1 MRTRPLTSAR
11 ALGPVRV
18 AEAFAP
24 KPRRPFV
31 LDARALARAGAS
43 RVLAIAPEAIG
54 ALHTLAAAPPAKAK
68 ADPRGVSEVRVF
80 GPLSQR
86 GSEFDCG
93 FGDGYDAIEG
103 RIAEAV
109 SDPDT
114 RALVVRIDSPG
125 GDVAGLEQAVGRMRA
140 VITRSG
146 KPCAVYVDE
155 LAASAAYWIA
165 CSLSTAGIVVPES
178 GGVGSIGCIAALV
191 DETGALAKEGIAVE
205 LVRDPPGKAASH
217 SYGPLTD
224 IARARVA
231 AEVGDAAARFT
242 DAVAAAR
249 GIKATDVRALDGD
262 VLRGSKAVAAG
273 LADRVGSFGDAV
285 ALAMGSIAPAARAAA
300 SATTTTTTART
311 SRTPTKARARAA
323 AAGETSMDPKALI
336 DALNACSQACS
347 AHAQKCDQ
355 TAEIAQSG
363 SPEEIAAAAG
373 ECLQSAVECDKAI
386 DACQMACAEAS
397 GQPMPAD
404 DDDQA
409 AKALYAATGK
419 RTLGEAIGALEAMKG
434 QAAQLRQLAGEVAT
448 MKAARERETAT
459 KLLDDAQRGRKFGG
473 GEAATAAR
481 AKAEGLFARF
491 GLAALEAHVDALV
504 PVAGSPAP
512 AQEPKTEGRAAD
524 SAKPGAKV
532 EKPYEKLTPGEKHA
546 LRSADPDTYE
556 ALRADWVSRGKPASA
571 A

>member
-11 ALGPVRV
+11 ALGPVSV
-18 AEAFAP
+18 AESR
-24 KPRRPFV
+24 PRRPFV

-43 RVLAIAPEAIG
+43 RVLALAPEAIG
-54 ALHTLAAAPPAKAK
+54 ALHTLAASAPAKPK
-68 ADPRGVSEVRVF
+68 ADARGVAEVRVF

-86 GSEFDCG
+86 GSEYDCG
-93 FGDGYDAIEG
+93 FGDGYDAIEQ
-103 RIAEAV
+103 RIAEAAA
-109 SDPDT
+109 DADT
-114 RALVVRIDSPG
+114 RAMVVRIDSPG
-125 GDVAGLEQAVGRMRA
+125 GDVAGLEQAVGRMRTA
-140 VITRSG
+140 IARSG

-165 CSLSTAGIVVPES
+165 SALSTAGIVVPES
-178 GGVGSIGCIAALV
+178 GGVGSIGCIAAIV

-224 IARARVA
+224 LARERVA
-231 AEVGDAAARFT
+231 AEVGEAAARFT
-242 DAVAAAR
+242 AAVAQAR
-249 GIKATDVRALDGD
+249 GLDEAAVRALDGD

-273 LADRVGSFGDAV
+273 LADKVGSFGDAV
-285 ALAMGSIAPAARAAA
+285 ALVLGATAPAARAAA
-300 SATTTTTTART
+300 RSAATTTTART
-311 SRTPTKARARAA
+311 PRPKTSPRMRAA
-323 AAGETSMDPKALI
+323 LAGETMDPKALI
-336 DALNACSQACS
+336 DALAACSQACT

-355 TAEIAQSG
+355 TAEIAQNG

-373 ECLQSAVECDKAI
+373 ECLQSAAECDKAV
-386 DACQMACAEAS
+386 DACMMACAEAS
-397 GQPMPAD
+397 GQPMPMDEDEEAY
-404 DDDQA
+404 
-409 AKALYAATGK
+409 KALLAATGR
-419 RTLGEAIGALEAMKG
+419 RTLGEALGALEAMKG
-434 QAAQLRQLAGEVAT
+434 QATQLRQLAGEVAQ

-473 GEAATAAR
+473 GETAVAAR
-481 AKAEGLFARF
+481 AKAEGLFTRF

-504 PVAGSPAP
+504 PVAGPVAAP
-512 AQEPKTEGRAAD
+512 VQEPKAEGRAAD
-524 SAKPGAKV
+524 SSKPGAAV
-532 EKPYEKLTPGEKHA
+532 AKPYEKLTPGEKHA

>member
-18 AEAFAP
+18 AEP
-24 KPRRPFV
+24 RPRRPFV

-68 ADPRGVSEVRVF
+68 ADPRGVSEVRIF

-86 GSEFDCG
+86 GSDYDCG
-93 FGDGYDAIEG
+93 FGDGYDALEA

-140 VITRSG
+140 VLARSG

-165 CSLSTAGIVVPES
+165 SALATAGIVVPES
-178 GGVGSIGCIAALV
+178 GGVGSIGCIAAIV

-224 IARARVA
+224 LARARVA
-231 AEVGDAAARFT
+231 AEVGEAAARFT
-242 DAVAAAR
+242 DAVSAAR
-249 GIKATDVRALDGD
+249 GIKAADVRALDGD

-285 ALAMGSIAPAARAAA
+285 ALAMGAIAPAARTAARA
-300 SATTTTTTART
+300 MTPTTTART
-311 SRTPTKARARAA
+311 PRTKTDPRTRAA
-323 AAGETSMDPKALI
+323 LPGDSRMDPKALI
-336 DALNACSQACS
+336 DALAACSEACK
-347 AHAQKCDQ
+347 AHAQTCDK
-355 TAEIAQSG
+355 TAEIAASG
-363 SPEEIAAAAG
+363 SPEEIAAAAA
-373 ECLQSAVECDKAI
+373 ECMQSAAACDEAMSACKA
-386 DACQMACAEAS
+386 ACAEAS
-397 GQPMPAD
+397 GQAMPMDEDEEAY
-404 DDDQA
+404 
-409 AKALYAATGK
+409 KALLAATGR
-419 RTLGEAIGALEAMKG
+419 RTLGEALGALEAMKG
-434 QAAQLRQLAGEVAT
+434 QKARLESLTAEVAKIT
-448 MKAARERETAT
+448 GEREREKAA
-459 KLLDDAQRGRKFGG
+459 KLLDDAQRSRKFGG
-473 GEAATAAR
+473 GEVAVAAR

-491 GLAALEAHVDALV
+491 GLSALEAHVDALV
-504 PVAGSPAP
+504 PVAGADAP
-512 AQEPKTEGRAAD
+512 AQEPQANGRAAD
-524 SAKPGAKV
+524 AAKPSAAIG
-532 EKPYEKLTPGEKHA
+532 KPYEQLTPAEKHA
-546 LRSADPDTYE
+546 LRAGDEDSYQ
-556 ALRADWVSRGKPASA
+556 ALRADWISRGKPASA